1 MMQTLQ
7 HVGFESIH
15 GYDEDHCRFDAPWSY
30 LVCFKGE
37 SLREQWYRTEAQIDI
52 ELHKRLLPSKSGDPI
67 LRFFDAATMIRY
79 QTPPKSDELAYCRKE
94 KTPWECTDGKLS
106 KAQKRPVYSPFF
118 DRHRQQD
125 PALLDTKRSED
136 ILLATS
142 RGLVRSGCNMQE
154 MNYVW

>member
-30 LVCFKGE
+30 LVCFKGI
-37 SLREQWYRTEAQIDI
+37 SLREQWYKTEAQIDI

-79 QTPPKSDELAYCRKE
+79 QTPPKANELAHCRKE
-94 KTPWECTDGKLS
+94 KTPWECTEKYMEGRIS
-106 KAQKRPVYSPFF
+106 KTQKRPVYSPFF

-125 PALLDTKRSED
+125 PVQDLMGGTARNE
-136 ILLATS
+136 
-142 RGLVRSGCNMQE
+142 
-154 MNYVW
+154 